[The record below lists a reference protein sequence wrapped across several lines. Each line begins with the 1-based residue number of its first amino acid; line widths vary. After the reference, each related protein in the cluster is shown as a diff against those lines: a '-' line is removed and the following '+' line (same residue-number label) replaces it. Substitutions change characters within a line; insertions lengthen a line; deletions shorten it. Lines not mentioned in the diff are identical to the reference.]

1 MFLLSAIKNPRL
13 NFSGAKIYPVCS
25 RNSNSSGPLV
35 HQADILCSR
44 VRKRKIVRE
53 RYICRDWDS
62 LHAPMGLI
70 SPIVDEKPNL
80 RDLWAME
87 PASLSCNP
95 SLSLNKG
102 SLVVWASIPMGQAL

>member
-1 MFLLSAIKNPRL
+1 MAT
-13 NFSGAKIYPVCS
+13 A
-25 RNSNSSGPLV
+25 LV
-35 HQADILCSR
+35 HQADILCDR

-53 RYICRDWDS
+53 WHICIEWDS
-62 LHAPMGLI
+62 LHSPMGLI

-95 SLSLNKG
+95 GLSLNKG
-102 SLVVWASIPMGQAL
+102 SLVVWAPIPMGQAL